1 MIFRSLVIRGWSCV
15 FGFVINGYDAKALHL
30 HLRECDAPQSVV
42 ERVSRNVYIDAEDTG
57 FTYSNP
63 DLRRSLVVIG
73 RASSGAEFLNTFIH
87 EVQHLTEDI
96 SRGLGLSMGEGTAYL
111 SGDIAFGLADIVC
124 RLACDDCRK
133 NYICETEG
141 RGLV

>member
-1 MIFRSLVIRGWSCV
+1 MIFRSLVIRGWRCS
-15 FGFVINGYDAKALHL
+15 FWFSLDGYDANAILLQLKK
-30 HLRECDAPQSVV
+30 CQAPKPVL
-42 ERVSRNVYIDAEDTG
+42 ERVARNMMIDAQDTG

-63 DLRRSLVVIG
+63 DLRRSVVVIG
-73 RASSGAEFLNTFIH
+73 SSSSGAEFLNTFIH

-133 NYICETEG
+133 DYLCGGKRN
-141 RGLV
+141 GLH